1 MSRAARLSLMVGV
14 LLLTLALV
22 LAGCGGGG
30 EKKEEEKKEE
40 TKKEDTK
47 KEDTGKD
54 KEKTGKEKAGGAGVG
69 SPGQIAV
76 EGSSTVLPIT
86 QAAAEGFNEQNPD
99 VQITVGG
106 AGTGDG
112 FEAFCNGDTQ
122 ISDASRPIKD
132 EEVQTCEENGVEFI
146 ELAVAQDGVTVV
158 VNPQNDF
165 ANNIT
170 LEQLGTLW
178 SPDAEGQV
186 DSWNDVNSEWPDQPI
201 NLYGPGTE
209 SGTFEFFTEKA
220 NGKAKESRTDY
231 QASEDDNV
239 LVQGVSGDPNAFGYF
254 GFGYFEQN
262 QQLLKALTVNDVAPT
277 VETIQSNEYPLA
289 RPLFIYVNAQ
299 ALEQNP
305 SVEGFI
311 SYYLENLNQFVQQA
325 LYVPLGDEALQET
338 QERFQNR
345 TTGTAPEDAAKG
357 EKGKEQAKEEK
368 KDEKKKEDT
377 KKEEKKEETEKK

>member
-1 MSRAARLSLMVGV
+1 MLVGV
-14 LLLTLALV
+14 LLLTLALI
-22 LAGCGGGG
+22 LAGCGGGE
-30 EKKEEEKKEE
+30 EKKEEEKKDEKKKEE
-40 TKKEDTK
+40 TKKE
-47 KEDTGKD
+47 ETGKD
-54 KEKTGKEKAGGAGVG
+54 KEKAGAG

-86 QAAAEGFNEQNPD
+86 QAAAEGFNQQNPD

-112 FEAFCNGDTQ
+112 FEAFCSGDTQ

-132 EEVQTCEENGVEFI
+132 EEAQMCEENGIEFL
-146 ELAVAQDGVTVV
+146 ELAVAQDGITVV

-186 DSWNDVNSEWPDQPI
+186 DSWNDVNPEWPDQPI
-201 NLYGPGTE
+201 SLYGPGTE

-239 LVQGVSGDPNAFGYF
+239 LVQGVSGDPNALGYF

-262 QQLLKALTVNDVAPT
+262 QQQLKALTVNDIAPT
-277 VETIQSNEYPLA
+277 AETINTGTYPLA
-289 RPLFIYVNAQ
+289 RPLFIYVSTQ
-299 ALEQNP
+299 ALDENP
-305 SVEGFI
+305 SVEEFV
-311 SYYLENLNQFVQQA
+311 SYYLENLNQFVEQA
-325 LYVPLGDEALQET
+325 LYVPLGDPALQET
-338 QERFQNR
+338 RQRFQDR
-345 TTGTAPEDAAKG
+345 TAGTDPQGATAG
-357 EKGKEQAKEEK
+357 ESKEKNSKEKEEK
-368 KDEKKKEDT
+368 EKKEKD
-377 KKEEKKEETEKK
+377 KKEEKKEDTEKK